1 MLWNTKIIIIGAG
14 DKGTAVALRLFKSGF
29 RPVLV
34 EQNHPTD
41 LHYFRNFSD
50 VVYLGEKIIEDVR
63 CHLINSSNDTQTLTD
78 RINKSRKD
86 RLIPLAMGEF
96 ITIFNSFLPEIIIDS
111 RGEVATDSD
120 WEWSEFPCVIRIGSA
135 FKVGREGHFVIGAAH
150 EELGRVYRTPADLVC
165 KVSQSNFV
173 SLAPLEGVFISHKS
187 VGEKVVEREE
197 VGSINAIPIL
207 APRNGLVSGL
217 LHSGHFV
224 KSHQPLFEIVPAS
237 TRIDISKHTSVRC
250 LAIAGGILEAILT
263 FISENRSN

>member
-14 DKGTAVALRLFKSGF
+14 DKGTAAALRLFKGGF

-34 EQNHPTD
+34 EQNNPTD
-41 LHYFRNFSD
+41 LHFFRNYSD
-50 VVYLGEKIIEDVR
+50 VVYLGEKIIEDIR
-63 CHLINSSNDTQTLTD
+63 CQLINASNDTQTLMD
-78 RINKSRKD
+78 RIIKSRKD
-86 RLIPLAMGEF
+86 RLIPLVIGELPA
-96 ITIFNSFLPEIIIDS
+96 IINSYQPEIIIDS
-111 RGEVATDSD
+111 RGEAPTDSD

-150 EELGRVYRTPADLVC
+150 EELGRVYRKPADLVC

-173 SLAPLEGVFISHKS
+173 SLAPLEGVFICNKS
-187 VGEKVVEREE
+187 VSEKVAEREK
-197 VGSINAIPIL
+197 VGSINDIPIL

-224 KSHQPLFEIVPAS
+224 QSHQPLFEIVPVS
-237 TRIDISKHTSVRC
+237 TRINVSKQTSTHC